1 MQTNG
6 LGFGVMSDIHLFRKP
21 YRLVSAL
28 RMLGNIDV
36 LLIAGDL
43 ADRGTAEQYR
53 ILETVFD
60 TYPGDIPVFIVSG
73 NHDLQQNDD
82 GNFRAFERK
91 IHIRS
96 EKQYPIENDSS
107 GAYAAYL
114 NENVDLVGLNPL
126 YDRKLFRFPNHGQQL
141 VFLEKH
147 LKDSRCPNHIILCHP
162 PLIAHNPQ
170 RAPDQQPYLPR
181 EQDTYL
187 QRIVDENPHT
197 LFLSGHTHLF
207 PTIET
212 DALGNIY
219 INDGSICPTQA
230 DGETHPGNVMFF
242 EVRDSFVDPR
252 IVMLNA
258 DPGNQS

>member
-1 MQTNG
+1 MQTNV
-6 LGFGVMSDIHLFRKP
+6 LRFGVMSDIHLFRKP

-28 RMLGNIDV
+28 RTLGNIDV
-36 LLIAGDL
+36 LLIVGDL

-53 ILETVFD
+53 ILETVFE
-60 TYPGDIPVFIVSG
+60 TYPGSIPIFIVSG

-91 IHIRS
+91 MQMRS
-96 EKQYPIENDSS
+96 EAQYPIENDPC
-107 GAYAAYL
+107 GAYAVRL

-147 LKDSRCPNHIILCHP
+147 LKGSRCPNHIVLCHP

-170 RAPDQQPYLPR
+170 RVPDQPPYLPR
-181 EQDTYL
+181 EQDAHL
-187 QRIVDENPHT
+187 QRIVDDNPHT
-197 LFLSGHTHLF
+197 LFLSGHTHMF

-212 DALGNIY
+212 DASGNIY
-219 INDGSICPTQA
+219 INDGSICPTQTN
-230 DGETHPGNVMFF
+230 GETHPGNVMFF
-242 EVRDSFVDPR
+242 EVRDSFADLR
-252 IVMLNA
+252 IAMLNGGA
-258 DPGNQS
+258 EN